1 MTTLL
6 RTSLVTLLAALC
18 SMPALASGEI
28 HYIGFNRFVAD
39 HEAQSSVTF
48 DEYLGKLRPIMD
60 RYGMTVEAYDVLHGG
75 SDQLSAN
82 VVTFGTAKDQESFQA
97 FFSDAE
103 FQQVFPML
111 IGALSEHQV
120 VFTSGPFAIDS
131 EHHGNTLLSMSW
143 FDGDQVEGIAK
154 INTLNAQASAVFDT
168 YGVQQLAQST
178 GVLSSRGL
186 AADVVEAEA
195 PQHLELWSIRD
206 AHGFFDDPVVTA
218 TNEDTL
224 KLVSR
229 SESFW
234 LRYRVIR

>member
-82 VVTFGTAKDQESFQA
+82 IVTFGTAKDQESFQA

-154 INTLNAQASAVFDT
+154 ITINRPRYYNAFTPKTNMEMIDAMDLCRESNDVNVVFDKYSSLIKT
-168 YGVQQLAQST
+168 
-178 GVLSSRGL
+178 LSSS
-186 AADVVEAEA
+186 
-195 PQHLELWSIRD
+195 QTTI
-206 AHGFFDDPVVTA
+206 
-218 TNEDTL
+218 
-224 KLVSR
+224 
-229 SESFW
+229 
-234 LRYRVIR
+234 